1 MGSFQT
7 LHTSKFPEKPLDDS
21 PFAILTAVGITKV
34 FGIEV
39 DNTGNTSDV
48 FVKLWDDTVS
58 PTVGTTVPS
67 AGILRVEAGKKQ
79 PFFFNGS
86 AGLILGVGGP
96 NNLYIVCVTTGGTGG
111 SAAPENT
118 VTADV
123 YTD

>member
-7 LHTSKFPEKPLDDS
+7 LHTSKYPEKPIDDS
-21 PFAILTAVGITKV
+21 PFAILASAGITKV

-48 FVKLWDDTVS
+48 FVKLWDAASS
-58 PTVGTTVPS
+58 PTVGTTVPN

-79 PFFFNGS
+79 PFFLNGPD
-86 AGLILGVGGP
+86 GLAIADD
-96 NNLYIVCVTTGGTGG
+96 LYVVCVTTGGTGG
-111 SAAPENT
+111 STAPTNA
-118 VTADV
+118 VTADI